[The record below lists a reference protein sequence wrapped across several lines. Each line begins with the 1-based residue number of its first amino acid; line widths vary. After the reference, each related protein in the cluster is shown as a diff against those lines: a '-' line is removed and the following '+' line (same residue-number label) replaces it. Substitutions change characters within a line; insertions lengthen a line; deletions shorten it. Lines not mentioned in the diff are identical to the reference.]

1 MHEFDLEIDAFGNPS
16 GKLYS
21 KISHITCQAVNSG
34 RVSTGSSPFFINAGD
49 TDDTIT
55 IEGEDGN
62 AEIYIGKSALEG
74 NLSHVSNLRVGPHWG
89 GADKF

>member
-1 MHEFDLEIDAFGNPS
+1 M
-16 GKLYS
+16 
-21 KISHITCQAVNSG
+21 
-34 RVSTGSSPFFINAGD
+34 STGSSPFFINAGD

-74 NLSHVSNLRVGPHWG
+74 NLSHVSNLRVGPYIG
-89 GADKF
+89 VVRTNFNICKASYS